1 VEFPHLENLV
11 KKYGPQ
17 GFVVVTVNTEPEANA
32 NGRQFMTKKG
42 YHFTHLAAPSSEW
55 AVNEYG
61 LRGAPTT
68 VLLDQQRRVILRH
81 EGFSLAGVRAM
92 DIAINRLLQ
101 QAMPT
106 R

>member
-1 VEFPHLENLV
+1 
-11 KKYGPQ
+11 
-17 GFVVVTVNTEPEANA
+17 
-32 NGRQFMTKKG
+32 
-42 YHFTHLAAPSSEW
+42 
-55 AVNEYG
+55 
-61 LRGAPTT
+61 